1 MADVDEAKKQE
12 DSNVENTE
20 EKTEEK
26 KSTSGIL
33 QWAIMAV
40 AVVVFAGV
48 GFVFARLFAGT
59 PGAAEASQQDQA
71 TQAKDEKTN
80 TADLAASGSQKAWYY
95 DLEPVVAN
103 LDEPGVT
110 RYVRA
115 TLTLE
120 MSPDMDE
127 KKGMAFVEEKKPVLT
142 NWLTIY
148 LASLNLESIRGD
160 RNLKRIQSQV
170 LDGFNERL
178 FPDAKPQIKY
188 ILFKEFAVQ

>member
-1 MADVDEAKKQE
+1 MADVDDAKNQE

-20 EKTEEK
+20 EKTEDK
-26 KSTSGIL
+26 KSAGGIL
-33 QWAIMAV
+33 QWVIMAV
-40 AVVVFAGV
+40 VVVLLAGA

-59 PGAAEASQQDQA
+59 PGTAEASQQDQA
-71 TQAKDEKTN
+71 AQINDRKTN
-80 TADLAASGSQKAWYY
+80 TQDLAAGGSQKVWYY

-120 MSPDMDE
+120 MNSDMDE
-127 KKGMAFVEEKKPVLT
+127 KKGVAFIEEKKPVLT